1 MLWSRFL
8 PQEGSLHPHMEM
20 LIEILLVLQGSSA
33 VVERGFSTLR
43 QILHENRLA
52 MSNEWLNQLLTVKI
66 NLPVLHNLIKDCDN
80 VILKEC
86 IWRYYQK
93 KKWRWSARKEANW
106 NEEPCADI
114 YRAPPPIKKRVINLS
129 VYVSEEEENPIDL
142 SEISDDKS
150 YNKDI
155 PVDSNSDSEW
165 MNDKLK
171 WTYFV
176 RRLLDCK
183 NEEFQIQPKWHW
195 LKRKLR

>member
-1 MLWSRFL
+1 
-8 PQEGSLHPHMEM
+8 MEM

-33 VVERGFSTLR
+33 VVGRGFSTLC

-52 MSNEWLNQLLTVKI
+52 MSNERLNQLLTVKI
-66 NLPVLHNLIKDCDN
+66 NLPALHNLIKDWD

-93 KKWRWSARKEANW
+93 NKWRWSARKEAKL
-106 NEEPCADI
+106 NEGPCGDI
-114 YRAPPPIKKRVINLS
+114 YRAPPPIKKRVIDLS
-129 VYVSEEEENPIDL
+129 VYNVSEEEENPIDL
-142 SEISDDKS
+142 SEISNDES

-171 WTYFV
+171 
-176 RRLLDCK
+176 
-183 NEEFQIQPKWHW
+183 
-195 LKRKLR
+195 